1 MKNEYD
7 ALLESEK
14 YTPLD
19 EMQKNTLSAIMENT
33 AKETERMIQE
43 GTISSDIAQ
52 FTPFLMP
59 MLRKVY
65 PALIA
70 NELLGVQPLAG
81 PTGFIYSLTNR
92 YLGNAAN
99 GVNGKPGNN
108 LGGSGPAEYDKTNAS
123 TQVILFD
130 AAQNGDTAPAIGGMI
145 DITDNTYVAPGGTPP
160 TNPYA
165 TVVYVEPVAH
175 GPNVNQPNMQLD
187 NSIGGQVVGAQ
198 RGGLYGTLVE
208 LPANDYFVNGASG
221 KLHPINGT
229 VVYMAY
235 TGLAAFDKIL
245 PNFSGSYTT
254 STGEVV
260 GTVGNEMNEVGI
272 AVERTQVEAKT
283 RKLRAEY
290 TIEMFQDLKAM
301 HGVLA
306 DQELMNLMSYEI
318 KAETDREIV
327 DFVNKY
333 ASLKGDFY
341 LNGTSGTLDPT
352 HFYNSGRWEI
362 ERYRN
367 LGIKLSDESREIG
380 RRNKRGAA
388 NKLLVSPKVL
398 TVLEAIGGFT
408 VAPIASTVNA
418 NSLNPVAGRF
428 DNKFNVVVDNYA
440 DNGEYAT
447 LLYKG
452 SNQDSAGVFAPY
464 TPVQIQK
471 VTHVTT
477 GQPALIAM
485 SRYGLAPNP
494 WGADK
499 YTTTFGVDFSDTV
512 LSA

>member
-1 MKNEYD
+1 MKNEFE
-7 ALLESEK
+7 ALLESAK
-14 YTPLD
+14 YAPLD
-19 EMQKNTLSAIMENT
+19 ETQKNTLAAVMENT
-33 AKETERMIQE
+33 TKETERMINE

-92 YLGNAAN
+92 YLGNAAS
-99 GVNGKPGNN
+99 GLTGKPGND
-108 LGGSGPAEYDKTNAS
+108 LGGTGPSEYDKTNAA
-123 TQVILFD
+123 TQVLLLSGTNAPTI
-130 AAQNGDTAPAIGGMI
+130 GDKINDGTN
-145 DITDNTYVAPGGTPP
+145 DI
-160 TNPYA
+160 A
-165 TVVYVEPVAH
+165 TVVYFEPASH
-175 GPNVNQPNMQLD
+175 GPNTLNSPALEIPNT
-187 NSIGGQVVGAQ
+187 IGGVTVGAQ
-198 RGGLYGTLVE
+198 KPELWGVLVQLE
-208 LPANDYFVNGASG
+208 QNGYFVNGGTG
-221 KLHPINGT
+221 KVKPGDTWNDDAGTGKGT
-229 VVYMAY
+229 VSMAF

-290 TIEMFQDLKAM
+290 TIEMYQDLKAM

-327 DFVNKY
+327 DFVNSRAK
-333 ASLKGDFY
+333 LKGDFY
-341 LNGTSGTLDPT
+341 LNGTSGTLNPT
-352 HFYNSGRWEI
+352 DFYNAGRWEI

-367 LGIKLSDESREIG
+367 LGIKLADESREIG

-440 DNGEYAT
+440 DQGEYAT

-452 SNQDSAGVFAPY
+452 SNQDSLGVYAPY

-485 SRYGLAPNP
+485 SRYGLGENP
-494 WGADK
+494 WGG
-499 YTTTFGVDFSDTV
+499 YMYSTTFGVDFSDTV
-512 LSA
+512 LTA